1 MASEWSEAPGWVKAP
16 CAEADGV
23 SSMEDIFATICTWQ
37 VSNSLLTLGVKLDL
51 VELKELVFVQAG
63 V

>member
-1 MASEWSEAPGWVKAP
+1 MASEWSEAP

-37 VSNSLLTLGVKLDL
+37 VSNSLLTLRVKLDL
-51 VELKELVFVQAG
+51 VELRELVFVQAG